1 MFFSDFIIFSFR
13 KGNQDYFPLKMRK
26 WQKQFKLFAV
36 ISSSGVF
43 VLHIFPQWTLRT
55 RSCACARVCILHAY
69 TEKRGG
75 SHWHSQFSGI
85 WSGFLSEG
93 RPVFSQPWYRKHR
106 RYFCTLKQMWTL
118 PFLYLQFGLQWL
130 FRLCAHDPESSFS
143 LLPCSFPS
151 LHT

>member
-85 WSGFLSEG
+85 WSGFLSGETCFLSALI
-93 RPVFSQPWYRKHR
+93 PETPP
-106 RYFCTLKQMWTL
+106 L
-118 PFLYLQFGLQWL
+118 FLYVKADVDVTF
-130 FRLCAHDPESSFS
+130 PVSSVWS
-143 LLPCSFPS
+143 PVTLSSVCP
-151 LHT
+151 